1 MHQAKKVRL
10 LVLRLFP
17 LCTVTFNGT
26 EFAHMYLN
34 THNVKK
40 EIDMRSFVNKE
51 SDWMTID
58 DNLKDNSNCV
68 KWITFNTFHF

>member
-1 MHQAKKVRL
+1 
-10 LVLRLFP
+10 
-17 LCTVTFNGT
+17 
-26 EFAHMYLN
+26 MYLN